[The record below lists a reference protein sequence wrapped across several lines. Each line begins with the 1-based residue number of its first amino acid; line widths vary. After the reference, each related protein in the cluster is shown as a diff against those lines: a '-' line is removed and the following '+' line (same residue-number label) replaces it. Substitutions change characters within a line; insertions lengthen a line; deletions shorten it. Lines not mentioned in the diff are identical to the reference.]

1 MGNKP
6 AESQMTSK
14 PRQGVRAGRVP
25 LVWENVPRPPLQAS
39 TSPPSV
45 PGKGKMSL
53 KMKQMTVCEI
63 RQVSCETVVFV
74 WPCCKE
80 RSQYSSRESS
90 KTSRAPARGL
100 LSALQLTQAIVWMA
114 QTFLAFFFF
123 LSLLMIRKGNLES
136 ITLIILK
143 LPLDTQPGQMMI
155 VTAAF

>member
-14 PRQGVRAGRVP
+14 PRQGVRASRVP
-25 LVWENVPRPPLQAS
+25 LMWENVPRPPLQAS

-53 KMKQMTVCEI
+53 KMKQTTVCEI
-63 RQVSCETVVFV
+63 RQGSCETVVFV
-74 WPCCKE
+74 RPCCKE
-80 RSQYSSRESS
+80 RSQYSSRERC
-90 KTSRAPARGL
+90 KTSWAPARGL

-114 QTFLAFFFF
+114 QTFLSFF
-123 LSLLMIRKGNLES
+123 LFFVLIMIRKGTLES
-136 ITLIILK
+136 ITLIIRK
-143 LPLDTQPGQMMI
+143 LPLNTQPGQTVI